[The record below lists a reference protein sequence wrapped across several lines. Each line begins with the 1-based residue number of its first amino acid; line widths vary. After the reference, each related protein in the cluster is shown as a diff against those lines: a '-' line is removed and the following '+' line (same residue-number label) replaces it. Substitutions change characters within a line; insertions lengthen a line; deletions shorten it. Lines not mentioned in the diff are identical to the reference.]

1 MEDLVEEIAK
11 NVKIANHNLIEEYPI
26 KNILYSKLAS
36 LYSIKGVTF
45 DSVINV
51 NGPTCLSHYAL
62 NFIRSGSNKNTT
74 LKLLDKNIFGFEDAE
89 INKINNQIK
98 ENYINK
104 KRERLKKQTDE
115 AELEIREEA
124 ENLEILTKYITDAT
138 PEAMYDNAELI
149 SQIKRGSINIK
160 MSEFTQYFAR
170 SVDDKFSNNG
180 KFLDILYDSYD
191 GDFNSRK
198 IRNKQRQELHNIA
211 TTCILFSDFWNMKQA
226 NINKHFKE
234 RLKTG
239 YARRF
244 YYYYDPDINYVLN
257 PPEKVSLHDIMKA
270 KNKLSLSS
278 AELKKRFDL
287 IPVNMCY
294 EVSNEVLELLNQ
306 WQENYNK
313 PKAPKFYKNGKSYLD
328 INESILE
335 TVILSAQ
342 WQILKLAVIIHITNN
357 PTKSEISTEAMLDAI
372 NFYIE
377 SYNYLVNILNDKD
390 ISEVQKIANYFI
402 SNENNDI
409 TKGDLR
415 SLELW
420 NKNIYSSMLDN
431 IYPDLVLYLSQR
443 GYILETFKGL
453 GNAQIYKCRSV
464 KSLIT
469 TPINVSIAKLKYD
482 SETPKNFDFQC
493 LDVQDFINMI
503 KQKYAFVPCKLKNG
517 KRKSENNIGSQNT
530 IWLDF
535 DDGKY
540 FEEVKALLKDYNYI
554 AYTSKSHQI
563 SKNDKISDRFRII
576 LLTKTLLPS
585 DERQFKIIMKN
596 LINIYGADTACSDR
610 ARLYWSNPKSEVF
623 INSGE
628 LFDFRPF
635 EKDVEEEFK
644 IVKPFLQE
652 KVTYSVWNDLN
663 DVILTTKGDDILGV
677 NKISKGC
684 RNHELFR
691 ISAWLKDLVLNKE
704 LEHSIAITKLD
715 DIIFKMDKTD
725 FKNSE
730 IERMRKIVRDL
741 RT

>member
-1 MEDLVEEIAK
+1 MDSLVNEIAE
-11 NVKIANHNLIEEYPI
+11 NIKIANHNLIEEFPV
-26 KNILYSKLAS
+26 KNILYAKLAS
-36 LYSIKGVTF
+36 LYSLKGVTF

-51 NGPTCLSHYAL
+51 NGSTCLSHYAL

-74 LKLLDKNIFGFEDAE
+74 LTLLDKNIFGFEDE
-89 INKINNQIK
+89 ERNKINNVIK
-98 ENYINK
+98 EKFVEK
-104 KRERLKKQTDE
+104 KLERVKKHTDE
-115 AELEIREEA
+115 AELEIREES
-124 ENLEILTKYITDAT
+124 ENLEFLTKYITDAT

-149 SQIKRGSINIK
+149 SQIKKGSINIK

-191 GDFNSRK
+191 GVFSSRK
-198 IRNKQRQELHNIA
+198 IRNKQRQELSNIS
-211 TTCILFSDFWNMKQA
+211 TNCILFSDFWNMKQV
-226 NINKHFKE
+226 NVNKCFKE

-244 YYYYDPDINYVLN
+244 FYYYDPTINYVLN
-257 PPEKVSLHDIMKA
+257 PPEKVSLNDIMKA
-270 KNKLSLSS
+270 KNKLSLLS
-278 AELKKRFDL
+278 AELKRRFDL

-294 EVSNEVLELLNQ
+294 EVSNEVLSVLND
-306 WQENYNK
+306 WQEDYNK
-313 PKAPKFYKNGKSYLD
+313 PLAKEFYKNGKNYLD

-342 WQILKLAVIIHITNN
+342 WQILKLAVIMHITNE
-357 PTKSEISTEAMLDAI
+357 PTKSDVSINAILDAI
-372 NFYIE
+372 TFYEE
-377 SYNYLVNILNDKD
+377 SYKNLINILNDKD

-402 SNENNDI
+402 SNENKDI

-420 NKNIYSSMLDN
+420 NKNIYSTMLDN
-431 IYPDLVLYLSQR
+431 IYPDIVLYLSQR
-443 GYILETFKGL
+443 GYILETFKGM
-453 GNAQIYKCRSV
+453 GNAQIYKCQSV
-464 KSLIT
+464 RGLIT
-469 TPINVSIAKLKYD
+469 TPINVSVAKLKYD
-482 SETPKNFDFQC
+482 GETPKSFDFKC
-493 LDVQDFINMI
+493 LDVQDFMDLI
-503 KQKYAFVPCKLKNG
+503 KQRYAFVPCKLKNG

-540 FEEVKALLKDYNYI
+540 FEEVKALLKDYSFI
-554 AYTSKSHQI
+554 AYTSKSHQV

-576 LLTKTLLPS
+576 LLTKTLMPS
-585 DERQFKIIMKN
+585 DEKEFKIIMKN
-596 LINIYGADTACSDR
+596 LINMYGADTACSDR

-652 KVTYSVWNDLN
+652 KVTSSVWNDLN
-663 DVILTTKGDDILGV
+663 DIILTTKGDDILGV

-715 DIIFKMDKTD
+715 DIISKMDKTD

-730 IERMRKIVRDL
+730 IERMRKIVREL
-741 RT
+741 RK

>member
-1 MEDLVEEIAK
+1 MDNLIEEIAK
-11 NVKIANHNLIEEYPI
+11 NVKVANHNLIEVFPV
-26 KNILYSKLAS
+26 KNIIYAKLAS
-36 LYSIKGVTF
+36 LYSLKGVTF

-51 NGPTCLSHYAL
+51 NGATCLSHYAL

-74 LKLLDKNIFGFEDAE
+74 LTLLDKNVFGFEDSE
-89 INKINNQIK
+89 RSKINEKIK
-98 ENYINK
+98 ENYIDKKMERVKKNK
-104 KRERLKKQTDE
+104 DE
-115 AELEIREEA
+115 AEIEIRDEA
-124 ENLEILTKYITDAT
+124 ENLEFLTKYITDAT

-149 SQIKRGSINIK
+149 SKIQKGSINIK

-191 GDFNSRK
+191 GVFSSRK
-198 IRNKQRQELHNIA
+198 IRNKQRQELNNIS
-211 TTCILFSDFWNMKQA
+211 TNCILFSDFWNMKQA
-226 NINKHFKE
+226 NVNKCFKE

-244 YYYYDPDINYVLN
+244 YYYYDPEINYVLN
-257 PPEKVSLHDIMKA
+257 PPEKVTLDDISTA
-270 KNKLSLSS
+270 KNKLAILSN
-278 AELKKRFDL
+278 ELKKRYDS
-287 IPVNMCY
+287 IPVNICY
-294 EVSNEVLELLNQ
+294 KVPNDVLDLLTE

-313 PKAPKFYKNGKSYLD
+313 PLATDFYKNGKSYLD

-357 PTKSEISTEAMLDAI
+357 PTDYQISANAMLEAI
-372 NFYIE
+372 DFYID
-377 SYNYLVNILNDKD
+377 SYSYLTNILNDKD

-402 SNENNDI
+402 TNENKDI

-431 IYPDLVLYLSQR
+431 IYPDVVLYLSQR

-469 TPINVSIAKLKYD
+469 TPINVSVAKLKYD
-482 SETPKNFDFQC
+482 GATPKSFEFKC
-493 LDVQDFINMI
+493 LDVQEFIGMI
-503 KQKYAFVPCKLKNG
+503 KQRYAFIPCKLKNG
-517 KRKSENNIGSQNT
+517 KRKAENNIGSQNT

-540 FEEVKALLKDYNYI
+540 FEEVKALLKDYSYI

-576 LLTKTLLPS
+576 LLTKTLMPS
-585 DERQFKIIMKN
+585 EEKEFKIIMKN
-596 LINIYGADTACSDR
+596 LINMYGADTACSDR

-644 IVKPFLQE
+644 VIRPYLEE
-652 KVTYSVWNDLN
+652 KATPSVWADLN
-663 DVILTTKGDDILGV
+663 DVILTDVGDDILGV
-677 NKISKGC
+677 NRIQKGC
-684 RNHELFR
+684 RNEQLFR
-691 ISAWLKDLVLNKE
+691 ISYWLKSLVCENKLDHE
-704 LEHSIAITKLD
+704 KAITKLD
-715 DIIFKMDKTD
+715 DIIDRMDKTD

-730 IERMRKIVRDL
+730 IERMRKIVREL

>member
-11 NVKIANHNLIEEYPI
+11 NVKIANHNLIEEFPV
-26 KNILYSKLAS
+26 KNILYAKLAS
-36 LYSIKGVTF
+36 LYSLKGVTF

-51 NGPTCLSHYAL
+51 NGATCLSHYAL

-74 LKLLDKNIFGFEDAE
+74 LTLLDKNIFEFEDE
-89 INKINNQIK
+89 ERNRINNEIK
-98 ENYINK
+98 EKFIEK
-104 KRERLKKQTDE
+104 KLERVKKQTDE

-124 ENLEILTKYITDAT
+124 ENLEFLTKYITDAT

-149 SQIKRGSINIK
+149 SKIKKGSINIK

-211 TTCILFSDFWNMKQA
+211 TTCILFSDFWNMKQV
-226 NINKHFKE
+226 NVNKCFKE

-244 YYYYDPDINYVLN
+244 FYYYDPTINYVLN
-257 PPEKVSLHDIMKA
+257 PPEKVSLNDIMKA
-270 KNKLSLSS
+270 KNKLSSLS
-278 AELKKRFDL
+278 AELKKRFNL

-294 EVSNEVLELLNQ
+294 EASNEVLELLNQ
-306 WQENYNK
+306 WQESYNK
-313 PKAPKFYKNGKSYLD
+313 PLATKFYKNGKNYPD

-342 WQILKLAVIIHITNN
+342 WQILKLAAIIHITNN
-357 PTKSEISTEAMLDAI
+357 PTKSEISAEAMLDAI

-377 SYNYLVNILNDKD
+377 SYNYLINILNDKD
-390 ISEVQKIANYFI
+390 ISEIQKIANYFI
-402 SNENNDI
+402 SNENKDI

-415 SLELW
+415 DLELW

-431 IYPDLVLYLSQR
+431 IYPDVVLYLSQR
-443 GYILETFKGL
+443 GYILETFKGM

-469 TPINVSIAKLKYD
+469 TPINVSVAKLKYD
-482 SETPKNFDFQC
+482 GETPKSFDFKC
-493 LDVQDFINMI
+493 LDVQDFMSLI

-540 FEEVKALLKDYNYI
+540 FEEIKALLKDYSFI
-554 AYTSKSHQI
+554 AYTSKSHQV

-576 LLTKTLLPS
+576 LLTKTLMPS
-585 DERQFKIIMKN
+585 DEKEFKIVMKN
-596 LINIYGADTACSDR
+596 LINMYGADTACSDR

-644 IVKPFLQE
+644 FVKPYLKE
-652 KVTYSVWNDLN
+652 KSTPSVWVELN
-663 DVILTTKGDDILGV
+663 DVILTDLGDDILGV
-677 NKISKGC
+677 DRIKVGS
-684 RNHELFR
+684 RNEELFR
-691 ISAWLKDLVLNKE
+691 ISYWLKCLVLENQVDHQK
-704 LEHSIAITKLD
+704 AITKLD
-715 DIIFKMDKTD
+715 NIIDRMDKTD

-730 IERMRKIVRDL
+730 IERMRKIVREL